1 MNISFIQ
8 HTGAERLILIFAGWG
23 MDAAPFAGLSRNGY
37 DIAVVWDYTCE
48 TADATPLRR
57 YREVVVVAWSLGV
70 MSAART
76 LPGMSLPV
84 TLAIAV
90 NGTLAP
96 ADDEL
101 GIPVAVFDGTL
112 AGLCDV
118 TLRKFRRR
126 MCGSAVAY
134 SRFEQTVPQ
143 RTLES
148 LRAELS
154 ALRLRASGAVRAD
167 IKWNLALIGD
177 SDMIFPAANQLRA
190 WTGVK
195 TAVMERTPHL
205 PDFSDIIDRYIVD
218 KCLVAD
224 RFGTTRRS
232 YDGSAEV
239 QREVAARLL
248 DKWMQA
254 TARRSYCNAVEVG
267 AGTGMFTRMYVPSIA
282 VDSLELWDI
291 APVAVDGVA
300 CRCVTADA
308 ETYINTLD
316 NASVDLIVTSS
327 TLQWFNS
334 PAMFVRNAARAMRH
348 GGIFALSFF
357 GTGTLA
363 GLRRFNGLSL
373 NYVSADEMVDVA
385 RENFDILHISEDE
398 IVEQYDTVAG
408 ALQHL
413 RAAGVNGVR
422 RVPLSVGDMRRLL
435 DDDSLRRLV
444 YRPVYMILQRKL

>member
-1 MNISFIQ
+1 
-8 HTGAERLILIFAGWG
+8 

-57 YREVVVVAWSLGV
+57 YSEVVVVAWSLGV

-148 LRAELS
+148 LRAELA
-154 ALRLRASGAVRAD
+154 ALRFRASEGGSAD
-167 IKWNLALIGD
+167 NIRWNLALIGD
-177 SDMIFPAANQLRA
+177 SDMIFPAVNQLRA
-190 WTGVK
+190 WSDVK

-224 RFGTTRRS
+224 RFGTSRGS
-232 YDGSAEV
+232 YDGSAVV
-239 QREVAARLL
+239 QREVAARLM

-254 TARRSYCNAVEVG
+254 TARRSYSHAVEVG
-267 AGTGMFTRMYVPSIA
+267 AGTGMFTRMYVQSIA

-291 APVAVDGVA
+291 APVAVDGVV

-316 NASVDLIVTSS
+316 SASVDLIVTSS

-334 PAMFVRNAARAMRH
+334 PAMFVRNAARAMRR

-357 GTGTLA
+357 GPGTLD

-373 NYVSADEMVDVA
+373 NYASAAEMADAA
-385 RENFDILHISEDE
+385 RESFDILHMSEDE
-398 IVEQYDTVAG
+398 IAEQYDTVAG

-422 RVPLSVGDMRRLL
+422 RVPLPVGDMRRLL

-444 YRPVYMILQRKL
+444 YRPVYMILQRK